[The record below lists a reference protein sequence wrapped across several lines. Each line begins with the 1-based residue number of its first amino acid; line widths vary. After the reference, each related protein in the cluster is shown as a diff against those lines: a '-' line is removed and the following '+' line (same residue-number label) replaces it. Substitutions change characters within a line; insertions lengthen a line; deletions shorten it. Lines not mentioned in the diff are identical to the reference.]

1 MSKKKTSEDYN
12 PEIVPYGNEKKLPSL
27 APESTGKKSAVVA
40 HLIQTMDIAGH
51 TNVDDID
58 SLKNA
63 LQEYLMLCHQTN
75 TSVTN
80 TGMYAALGITGDTVR
95 NWITGKSRS
104 SDPRYR
110 EFGKLVK
117 SICAQYRELAAAE
130 NALNPTLLIWWQK
143 QYDGFVEEPGPD
155 KVDESAFVTAVDPDE
170 IAEKYKRL
178 LDDES
183 GKRLEAEREKRTI
196 AIPEEEEETDE

>member
-1 MSKKKTSEDYN
+1 MSKKNEDYT

-51 TNVDDID
+51 TNSDDIE

-80 TGMYAALGITGDTVR
+80 TGMYAALGITGDTIR

-110 EFGKLVK
+110 EFAKLVK

-143 QYDGFVEEPGPD
+143 QYDGFVE
-155 KVDESAFVTAVDPDE
+155 ESAFVTAVDPDE

>member
-27 APESTGKKSAVVA
+27 APESTGKKSAVVS
-40 HLIQTMDIAGH
+40 HLIQTMDISSR
-51 TNVDDID
+51 TNPDDIQ
-58 SLKNA
+58 SLSNA
-63 LQEYLMLCHQTN
+63 LQEYLMLCQQTN

-80 TGMYAALGITGDTVR
+80 TGMYAALGLSGDTIR

-110 EFGKLVK
+110 EFAKLVK

-196 AIPEEEEETDE
+196 AIPEEEEETVE

>member
-1 MSKKKTSEDYN
+1 MTKKRTD
-12 PEIVPYGNEKKLPSL
+12 PEIVPYEGKKLPTL
-27 APESTGKKSAVVA
+27 APQESGKKSAVVS
-40 HLIQTMDIAGH
+40 HLIQTMDIASR
-51 TNVDDID
+51 TDPEDIT
-58 SLKNA
+58 SLSNA
-63 LQEYLMLCHQTN
+63 LQEYLMLCQQTN

-80 TGMYAALGITGDTVR
+80 TGMYAALGVTGDTIR
-95 NWITGKSRS
+95 NWMTGKSRA

-110 EFGKLVK
+110 DFAVLVK
-117 SICAQYRELAAAE
+117 RICAQYRELAAAE

-143 QYDGFVEEPGPD
+143 QYDGFQDDPKVD
-155 KVDESAFVTAVDPDE
+155 KVDESAFLTAVDPDE

-196 AIPEEEEETDE
+196 AMPEQEEETDE

>member
-1 MSKKKTSEDYN
+1 MSKKKNEDYT
-12 PEIVPYGNEKKLPSL
+12 PEIVPYGSEKKLPSL
-27 APESTGKKSAVVA
+27 APETTGKKSAVVS
-40 HLIQTMDIAGH
+40 HLIQAMDISSR
-51 TNVDDID
+51 TNPDDIQ
-58 SLKNA
+58 SLSNA
-63 LQEYLMLCHQTN
+63 LQEYLMLCQQTN

-80 TGMYAALGITGDTVR
+80 TGMYAALGLSGDTIR

-110 EFGKLVK
+110 EFAKLVK

-178 LDDES
+178 LDEES

-196 AIPEEEEETDE
+196 QLPDEDEGTE

>member
-1 MSKKKTSEDYN
+1 MDLTVS
-12 PEIVPYGNEKKLPSL
+12 G
-27 APESTGKKSAVVA
+27 ST
-40 HLIQTMDIAGH
+40 L
-51 TNVDDID
+51 
-58 SLKNA
+58 
-63 LQEYLMLCHQTN
+63 
-75 TSVTN
+75 
-80 TGMYAALGITGDTVR
+80 AALA
-95 NWITGKSRS
+95 
-104 SDPRYR
+104 
-110 EFGKLVK
+110 
-117 SICAQYRELAAAE
+117 AQLIFVT
-130 NALNPTLLIWWQK
+130 ALPVGLLIWWQK